1 MPLTELA
8 NVAADWSNQNQGVLA
23 VVLFLVTLALGWVS
37 GIFSALRR
45 KPKFQISVIDGPT
58 FCCTFMLGKRHG
70 DYEVHRTGVALYLRI
85 ANVGSAPSSIDNI
98 SIGYHWHLVSSRM
111 ISIQMIGAL
120 WSLWAKGCAVGK
132 SSDFSTA
139 SGPVADRPSSTN
151 PQRGS
156 FRARRRSLL
165 RLGASKPASEQMA
178 RRRDRSAGAR
188 TVAGLNIAFAR
199 MGG

>member
-1 MPLTELA
+1 MGGI
-8 NVAADWSNQNQGVLA
+8 VAESGGGLGVGGVCRCVCAATLWRLRVARTVAQVDVGCWGACA
-23 VVLFLVTLALGWVS
+23 VVLWLRLWVLGRVRGFVAAAGAGWRAPPALA
-37 GIFSALRR
+37 ALRCAAGCPRWRTARGRRR
-45 KPKFQISVIDGPT
+45 K
-58 FCCTFMLGKRHG
+58 LGAAR
-70 DYEVHRTGVALYLRI
+70 
-85 ANVGSAPSSIDNI
+85 
-98 SIGYHWHLVSSRM
+98 LVSFRM

-151 PQRGS
+151 PQRES
-156 FRARRRSLL
+156 FRARRRSLYAL
-165 RLGASKPASEQMA
+165 WASKPACEQMA
-178 RRRDRSAGAR
+178 RRRDRSSGAR